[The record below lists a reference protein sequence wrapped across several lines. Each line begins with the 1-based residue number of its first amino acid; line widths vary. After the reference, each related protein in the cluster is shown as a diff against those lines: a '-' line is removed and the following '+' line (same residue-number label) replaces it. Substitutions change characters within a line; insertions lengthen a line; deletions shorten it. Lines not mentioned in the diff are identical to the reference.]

1 LKPRRRY
8 SRQARKRYAIRKSRL
23 QAYQESVT
31 RARETNQAERHKEEA
46 AKEVRD
52 FYIRHFG
59 FYSNHLRTPK
69 HNATL
74 HLADLPA
81 WFYYQRPSN
90 LAAHDLTCRMQIML
104 PLNF

>member
-1 LKPRRRY
+1 M
-8 SRQARKRYAIRKSRL
+8 
-23 QAYQESVT
+23 
-31 RARETNQAERHKEEA
+31 EEA

-74 HLADLPA
+74 HLADLPT

-90 LAAHDLTCRMQIML
+90 LAAHDLTRRMQIMP
-104 PLNF
+104 PLNFRSLLGLGLKFIPRPSYTNSRIIENTIKRF